1 MFLTPQHS
9 STRSSPPPLK
19 VRSKTLA
26 YAGTKVRTLHM
37 PEQITIQ
44 PTTFEQAC
52 YYATTTRDVMTMNV
66 YFIEVVDVYS
76 STLVYRIAPQPL
88 MSSLTIES
96 ARAILQNVEV
106 NVAEINTSSLD
117 PFFQTNTDTFYL
129 SLLTKL

>member
-1 MFLTPQHS
+1 M
-9 STRSSPPPLK
+9 SSPPPLK
-19 VRSKTLA
+19 VQSKRFA
-26 YAGTKVRTLHM
+26 YAGNKVRTLHM

-44 PTTFEQAC
+44 PTAFEQAC